1 MSFSVLAWPVNIS
14 SLLGRARYAKILGS
28 AVNPVLREGN
38 SDRRCAGPV
47 KEMARKQSRRSPAM
61 RAWAGDN
68 VSHVASMTHG
78 DFYGSEQSVI
88 MPGEETVSILFRWG
102 EGEGGVMVVMIYIQV
117 RPGDRDCP
125 EDWAEAAGRGG
136 GGLLLYECPGSQ
148 RVLRCSDLGL

>member
-102 EGEGGVMVVMIYIQV
+102 
-117 RPGDRDCP
+117 
-125 EDWAEAAGRGG
+125 RGG
-136 GGLLLYECPGSQ
+136 GG
-148 RVLRCSDLGL
+148 SDGW